1 MPEPLIEQMN
11 PTATGAIEFTLS
23 PAVADA
29 DIRYTTDGSYPTVHS
44 PLYTTPVTVDDKSD
58 FRAITVVNPRHYSLP
73 IYSPD
78 YSGYKQ
84 YGKYTANGNP

>member
-1 MPEPLIEQMN
+1 MVSTIRPQLFRLPLPVESPFQSTRLQNCHYRVPEPIIEQMN

-44 PLYTTPVTVDDKSD
+44 PFTPL
-58 FRAITVVNPRHYSLP
+58 R
-73 IYSPD
+73 
-78 YSGYKQ
+78 
-84 YGKYTANGNP
+84 

>member
-1 MPEPLIEQMN
+1 MVSTIRPQLFRLRRRLSHHFNRLDFKNCHYRVPEPVIEQMD

-44 PLYTTPVTVDDKSD
+44 PLYTL
-58 FRAITVVNPRHYSLP
+58 R
-73 IYSPD
+73 
-78 YSGYKQ
+78 
-84 YGKYTANGNP
+84 

>member
-1 MPEPLIEQMN
+1 MN

-73 IYSPD
+73 IYFAPD
-78 YSGYKQ
+78 YSGYNSTVNIQ
-84 YGKYTANGNP
+84 PNGNP